1 MVRMISVIEVA
12 GRGDT
17 AEQGAQLN
25 KALAAVLKGPGLV
38 TVDFRGL
45 TTITSSFT
53 NLAFVQLLSMYRLS
67 ELKKRLSIVNST
79 RQINE
84 MVKSRLER
92 EGKNHAAGKLA
103 MAPGRVGHHP

>member
-1 MVRMISVIEVA
+1 MVKTISVIEVC

-17 AEQGAQLN
+17 ADEGARLN
-25 KALAAVLKGPGLV
+25 QALVAALKGGGVV

-45 TTITSSFT
+45 TTITSSFA
-53 NLAFVQLLSMYRLS
+53 NLAFVQLLTVHRLS
-67 ELKKRLSIVNST
+67 ELKKRLTIVNST

-92 EGKNHAAGKLA
+92 EGKNHAAA
-103 MAPGRVGHHP
+103 